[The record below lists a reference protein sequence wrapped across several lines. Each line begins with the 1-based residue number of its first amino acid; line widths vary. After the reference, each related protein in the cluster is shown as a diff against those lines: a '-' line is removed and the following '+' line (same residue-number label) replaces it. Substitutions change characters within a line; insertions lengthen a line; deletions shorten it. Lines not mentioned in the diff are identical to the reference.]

1 MSETTL
7 EPDDSEVEQQE
18 AAPGLTALPVVVEG
32 TVRTQQLP
40 AKAAGARRIVASL
53 TDPKRLLG
61 RDPRRRRA
69 VIQLYD
75 ATGTSHGIFYGTSS
89 NEVAPPAAFA
99 ARLGLGLPGAIPV
112 ASHLLEVTNIDE
124 LWCLADTA
132 ACEVSVL
139 AEQWAD

>member
-1 MSETTL
+1 MSETIL
-7 EPDDSEVEQQE
+7 EPDDAEVEQLE
-18 AAPGLTALPVVVEG
+18 AAPGLTTLPVMVEG

-40 AKAAGARRIVASL
+40 AKAAGARRL
-53 TDPKRLLG
+53 TVSTTQQQKLLG

-69 VIQLYD
+69 VIQVYD
-75 ATGTSHGIFYGTSS
+75 TAGLSHGIFYGTSS
-89 NEVAPPAAFA
+89 NEVQPPAQFA
-99 ARLGLGLPGAIPV
+99 ARLALSLPGATPS

-124 LWCLADTA
+124 LWVLADTA